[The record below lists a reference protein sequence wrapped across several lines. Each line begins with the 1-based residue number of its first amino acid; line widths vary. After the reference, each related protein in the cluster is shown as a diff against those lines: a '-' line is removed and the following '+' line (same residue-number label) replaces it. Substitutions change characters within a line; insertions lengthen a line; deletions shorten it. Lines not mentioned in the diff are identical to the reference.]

1 MRLALMVTSLTAS
14 LGTLAACGGQPEN
27 AGPERRSAAGE
38 VLGGEVSDDML
49 PLDTVRST
57 APADPRAGAPRG
69 GATPAG
75 SGRPAPPPIPAA
87 EVSGG
92 PEPHTPPSPGVEPTD
107 GPVPQ

>member
-1 MRLALMVTSLTAS
+1 MRLALTMSALAALT
-14 LGTLAACGGQPEN
+14 ACGGQPEA

-57 APADPRAGAPRG
+57 APADPRAAGPSGTA
-69 GATPAG
+69 APAG
-75 SGRPAPPPIPAA
+75 TGRPTPPSIPDA

-92 PEPHTPPSPGVEPTD
+92 PEPYTPPPPGVEPTD
-107 GPVPQ
+107 GPPPQ

>member
-1 MRLALMVTSLTAS
+1 MRLALTMSALAA
-14 LGTLAACGGQPEN
+14 LAACRGQPET

-57 APADPRAGAPRG
+57 SPADRRAGTQTGSAPASAP
-69 GATPAG
+69 T
-75 SGRPAPPPIPAA
+75 RPAPPPIPDA

-92 PEPHTPPSPGVEPTD
+92 PEPHTPSPSGVEPTD
-107 GPVPQ
+107 GPPPQ

>member
-1 MRLALMVTSLTAS
+1 MRLALTMSAIAALT
-14 LGTLAACGGQPEN
+14 ACGGQPEN

-38 VLGGEVSDDML
+38 VLGGEVGDDML

-57 APADPRAGAPRG
+57 APADPRARAASGTAAP
-69 GATPAG
+69 AAP
-75 SGRPAPPPIPAA
+75 GRPAPPPIPDA

-92 PEPHTPPSPGVEPTD
+92 PEPYTPPPPGVEPAD